1 MFGPPRDLTRAST
14 CPWIDRRV
22 SGLQPVTVRPI
33 QTRFRFGYTSRLN
46 LATNH
51 NSLAHDT
58 KGTRSHIA
66 FAIVLPLL
74 VNTRFQVL
82 FTPLAGVLFTF
93 PSRYCFAIGRQ
104 VVLSLG
110 RWSSQLQAGFHVSRP
125 TRGIPR
131 AASSFTYR
139 ALTFYG
145 RPSHAVLL
153 KSTIPHR
160 APTTP
165 QGNPYGLGS
174 SAFARRYLRSLG

>member
-22 SGLQPVTVRPI
+22 SGLQPVTSRPI

-58 KGTRSHIA
+58 KGTRSCSPRGIA
-66 FAIVLPLL
+66 LPLL

-93 PSRYCFAIGRQ
+93 PSRYYFAIGRQ

-125 TRGIPR
+125 TREIPR

-139 ALTFYG
+139 ALTFFG

-153 KSTIPHR
+153 KSTVPYR

-165 QGNPYGLGS
+165 QGNPHGLGS

>member
-14 CPWIDRRV
+14 CPWIDRWV

-58 KGTRSHIA
+58 KGTQSHIA
-66 FAIVLPLL
+66 CAIVLLLL

-93 PSRYCFAIGRQ
+93 PSRYYFAIGRQ

-110 RWSSQLQAGFHVSRP
+110 RWSSQIQTGFHVSRP
-125 TRGIPR
+125 TREIPR
-131 AASSFTYR
+131 ALSAFTYR
-139 ALTFYG
+139 AVTFSG

-153 KSTIPHR
+153 TSKVPCR

-165 QGNPYGLGS
+165 QGNPYGLG
-174 SAFARRYLRSLG
+174 